1 MGDAVDWYE
10 ANVAGVA
17 SSYEALAAQAV
28 HGWLVGYLP
37 AAPALVLD
45 VGAGTGRDAAWL
57 AGLGYE
63 VVAVEPSAGMRAE
76 GQLRHG
82 GSGVRWVA
90 DALPG
95 LECVVKEG
103 RRFEMIL
110 LSAVWMHVPPQE
122 RGRALATLAGLLRP
136 GGCMAMTLRHGPAE
150 AARCIY
156 PVSPGE
162 VEGLARGLGVVV
174 EMVREEGD
182 RLGRGAVRWT
192 QMLLR
197 RPG

>member
-1 MGDAVDWYE
+1 MGNAVDWYE

-17 SSYEALAAQAV
+17 PGYEALAAQAV

-37 AAPALVLD
+37 ATPALVLD

-57 AGLGYE
+57 AGLGYQ

-76 GQLRHG
+76 GLRRHG
-82 GSGVRWVA
+82 LGAIRWVA

-95 LECVVKEG
+95 LGAVVREAQH
-103 RRFEMIL
+103 FEMIL
-110 LSAVWMHVPPQE
+110 LSAVWMHLPPAE

-136 GGCMAMTLRHGPAE
+136 GGRIALTLRHGPA
-150 AARCIY
+150 AAERFIY

-162 VEGLARGLGVVV
+162 VELLASGLGLAV
-174 EMVREEGD
+174 EIVREEGD
-182 RLGRGAVRWT
+182 QLGRGAVRWT

-197 RPG
+197 RAG